1 MQPLLPDSLPFDAAE
16 AASILKQLPAQQSAV
31 FALVGEPG
39 QEPYIGIAA
48 DLRRRLARLLLADPA
63 HPRRLQLAARVRRI
77 EWCLTGSRLEAQ
89 FLQFRLLEQAYGER
103 ALERMHLRSPAFIR
117 FHGSNAYPRLSVV
130 TRLPRD
136 HREWLYGPFASRAAA
151 ERYCEEVLKLF
162 LLRRCEENL
171 HPDPSHPGC
180 VYSEMKKCL
189 APCFQGCTDLRYAEE
204 ATAVEQFLATSGQ
217 SRLHVLTAERDAA
230 SAALE
235 FERAAVLHAA
245 VRQVESVHALAGE
258 IARPLARL
266 EACLVLPAAQPDA
279 VALFLFT
286 RGLLRGPELFPTLGM
301 RIQNEASGSSS
312 LFAQPMLIE
321 PVPEQPS
328 APARTTARDAL
339 TARLDA
345 ALEHLQQTDVASIVR
360 RNGDLALLS
369 RWYHRP
375 AQQRGGEIFFATQME
390 LDPHA
395 SSDGWMPCQWNRKA
409 ILRGIGR
416 VAAEQLALRA
426 QAKMDRV
433 QTKEMQAQ
441 ETQAQPGEDDP
452 THSVAW

>member
-1 MQPLLPDSLPFDAAE
+1 MQPLLPDSLPFDAAQ
-16 AASILKQLPAQQSAV
+16 AASILQQLPARQSAV
-31 FALVGEPG
+31 FALCGEPG

-77 EWCLTGSRLEAQ
+77 HWCLTGSRLESQ

-136 HREWLYGPFASRAAA
+136 HAEWLYGPFASRAAA

-189 APCFQGCTDLRYAEE
+189 APCFQGCSDQRYAEE
-204 ATAVEQFLATSGQ
+204 ASAVEQFLATSGQ
-217 SRLHVLTAERDAA
+217 SRLLVLSAERDAA

-245 VRQVESVHALAGE
+245 VRQVDSVHALAGE
-258 IARPLARL
+258 MVRPLARL
-266 EACLVLPAAQPDA
+266 QACLVLPAAQPDA

-286 RGLLRGPELFPTLGM
+286 RGTLRGPALFSTLGM

-312 LFAQPMLIE
+312 LFAQPMLLE

-328 APARTTARDAL
+328 SARTSSRDAL
-339 TARLDA
+339 ASRLDIA
-345 ALEHLQQTDVASIVR
+345 IEHLQQTEHASAVR
-360 RNGDLALLS
+360 RIGDLALLS

-375 AQQRGGEIFFATQME
+375 AQQRGGEIFFAALQE
-390 LDPHA
+390 PHPSGDSEGSA
-395 SSDGWMPCQWNRKA
+395 PSPWNRKA

-416 VAAEQLALRA
+416 VAAERLAQRA
-426 QAKMDRV
+426 QAIVEARPA
-433 QTKEMQAQ
+433 QA
-441 ETQAQPGEDDP
+441 ELTSPCPDNPPHTAA
-452 THSVAW
+452 S

>member
-16 AASILKQLPAQQSAV
+16 AASILQQLPARQSAV
-31 FALVGEPG
+31 FALFGEPG

-63 HPRRLQLAARVRRI
+63 HPRRLQLAARVRLI
-77 EWCLTGSRLEAQ
+77 DWCLTGSRLEAQ

-136 HREWLYGPFASRAAA
+136 HAEWLYGPFASRAAA
-151 ERYCEEVLKLF
+151 ERYSEEVLKLF

-189 APCFQGCTDLRYAEE
+189 APCFQGCSDPRYAEE
-204 ATAVEQFLATSGQ
+204 AAAVEQFLATSGQ
-217 SRLHVLTAERDAA
+217 SRLHVLSAERDAA

-245 VRQVESVHALAGE
+245 VRQVDSVHTLAGE
-258 IARPLARL
+258 MVRPLARL
-266 EACLVLPAAQPDA
+266 QACLVLPAAQPDA

-286 RGLLRGPELFPTLGM
+286 GGTLRGPELFSTLGM

-312 LFAQPMLIE
+312 LFAQPMLLE
-321 PVPEQPS
+321 PVPEQPT
-328 APARTTARDAL
+328 PARTTSRDAL
-339 TARLDA
+339 AARLDA
-345 ALEHLQQTDVASIVR
+345 ALEHLQQAEHASAVR
-360 RNGDLALLS
+360 RIGDLALLS

-375 AQQRGGEIFFATQME
+375 AQQRGGEIFFATLPEMLE
-390 LDPHA
+390 PHPSGDSEGSA
-395 SSDGWMPCQWNRKA
+395 PSPWNRKA

-416 VAAEQLALRA
+416 VAAERLAQRA
-426 QAKMDRV
+426 QAV
-433 QTKEMQAQ
+433 VEAGQAQ
-441 ETQAQPGEDDP
+441 VAPTSPGPDDP
-452 THSVAW
+452 SHTAAS